1 MSESGQILVL
11 EDDEGI
17 RESLCLA
24 LELEGY
30 SVKARTNGAE
40 GLRAL
45 SEAPLPCLILLDLMM
60 PVMDGWSFVEA
71 LRRNLSLASIPIVVV
86 SAFSDKT
93 DGMPLVRNVLRKPV
107 DLGMLLHVVRQYC
120 TPTPS
125 V

>member
-17 RESLCLA
+17 REGLCLA

-30 SVKARTNGAE
+30 SVNARTNGVE

-86 SAFSDKT
+86 SAFSDQT
-93 DGMPLVRNVLRKPV
+93 EGMPLVRRVLRKPV

-120 TPTPS
+120 IPS
-125 V
+125 SSV